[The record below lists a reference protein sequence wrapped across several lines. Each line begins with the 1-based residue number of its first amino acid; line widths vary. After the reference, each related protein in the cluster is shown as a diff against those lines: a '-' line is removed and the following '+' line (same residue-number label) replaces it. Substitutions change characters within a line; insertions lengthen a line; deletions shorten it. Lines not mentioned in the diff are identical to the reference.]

1 MKVFHY
7 IVEFVEDPSLIL
19 QNSYPVFFCG
29 GGGRGAVPHQFQG
42 ISSLTRD

>member
-29 GGGRGAVPHQFQG
+29 GGGGGLCHTSFRVLVP
-42 ISSLTRD
+42 